1 MKTLA
6 YYESDLWNSKEAS
19 PLNCNVRYYEKVPF
33 FLLLLQDLRIPEHR
47 LTNLRDV

>member
-6 YYESDLWNSKEAS
+6 YNESDLWNSNEAS
-19 PLNCNVRYYEKVPF
+19 SLNCNVRYYEKVPF
-33 FLLLLQDLRIPEHR
+33 FLLLVQDLRIPEHR